1 MSAKVLLTILEN
13 EVAPRFDLATEVV
26 VAVLDSDGTLTQKRT
41 VVLPQAGA
49 ENLCHL
55 ILSEGIETVI
65 CGGIEDEYYQYL
77 TWKKVTVIDSVMA
90 PWDRALEVWRQGGLE
105 PEAML
110 FDRPP
115 DKAGRADHV

>member
-1 MSAKVLLTILEN
+1 MSPKVLLTLLDN
-13 EVAPRFDLATEVV
+13 EVAPRFDLATEVL
-26 VAVLDSDGTLTQKRT
+26 VAIVGPEGTLEQERT

-55 ILSEGIETVI
+55 ILSEGVETVI
-65 CGGIEDEYYQYL
+65 CGAIEDEYHQYL

-90 PWDRALEVWRQGGLE
+90 PWVRALELWRKGRLE

-110 FDRPP
+110 FDRSASAAARP
-115 DKAGRADHV
+115 GHV